1 MITWQNDP
9 DGYLVETITTPGR
22 VLAIAQTDSTRPV
35 QWLSRWIAEGG
46 QEDSARLE
54 PQGNT
59 ARVIQGAKA
68 GQGLFIV
75 WARVDGRESNE
86 LVLMLLGEAYGSARY
101 GSAVTVEEP
110 ISMGNQEQGEI
121 VDGTVPFVL
130 IANGGPDGG
139 PCFQAGTITD
149 RGISQIRFIAPS
161 DGVFTIN
168 YKVSS
173 EGAYDFLTGRTQ
185 FSEDDLFS
193 ISGTVDWSTET
204 AHVVAGEALDVTYT
218 KDGSVSQGEDT
229 GWITVNFL
237 ADEGGIP
244 SEIQG
249 QAALLFSASA
259 ATLSHIEAVNPDAIQ
274 LSGSCVFGFASAA
287 IRLISRKRL
296 KVSTLL
302 RFTAGHS
309 SAKAPAGLQS
319 QLRDE
324 INPLQPDDPD
334 EYLQVWFYGHP
345 QQHTLTARI
354 DDAPAFTPAFTWQN
368 PGTMDP
374 AILKIP
380 ISGLPGDGSTHVITI
395 SVSQRINGQ
404 TSPAA
409 SVSVKSRLPMP
420 KPPQPTFVHA
430 RLIRQGTEEIP
441 DLVEV
446 TWTASSGVIISAN
459 LRPQGWGYGQD
470 PTKLAGKTVKLGYGN
485 ESENRMQFEGIGSS
499 FEFATGSES
508 SVFFSVA
515 EIRNNEVGPPLFTLN
530 PLKIRA
536 FKSEAIEPKTP
547 DERVGTAQHMGHNT
561 LRYHVQDGYSGMNA
575 TIAATAFDKLLLR
588 IKDIMRKGGTVTVD
602 DLGRFETRWSD
613 RRRVKGP
620 AGTYY
625 TKPAERSVTFIPS
638 IGFKT
643 GTERGRVMTDAEA
656 KALP

>member
-1 MITWQNDP
+1 
-9 DGYLVETITTPGR
+9 
-22 VLAIAQTDSTRPV
+22 
-35 QWLSRWIAEGG
+35 
-46 QEDSARLE
+46 
-54 PQGNT
+54 
-59 ARVIQGAKA
+59 
-68 GQGLFIV
+68 
-75 WARVDGRESNE
+75 VDGRESNE

-101 GSAVTVEEP
+101 GSAVTAEEA

-149 RGISQIRFIAPS
+149 HGISQIRFIAPS
-161 DGVFTIN
+161 AGVFTLN

-204 AHVVAGEALDVTYT
+204 VHVVAGEALDVTYT

-259 ATLSHIEAVNPDAIQ
+259 ATLSHIEAVNPDAIPF
-274 LSGSCVFGFASAA
+274 SGRCGLALVSAA

-296 KVSTLL
+296 KVSTWL
-302 RFTAGHS
+302 RFTTSHS
-309 SAKAPAGLQS
+309 SAKPPAGLQS

-374 AILKIP
+374 AIIKIP
-380 ISGLPGDGSTHVITI
+380 LAGLPGDGSTHVITI

-409 SVSVKSRLPMP
+409 TVKTQARLPLP
-420 KPPQPTFVHA
+420 KPPQPVSIHA
-430 RLIRQGTEEIP
+430 RLIRQATQEIP

-459 LRPQGWGYGQD
+459 LRPQDWGYGQD

-485 ESENRMQFEGIGSS
+485 ADENALQLEGVGGY
-499 FEFATGSES
+499 FDYETGAEH
-508 SVFFSVA
+508 SVYFSVA
-515 EIRNNEVGPPLFTLN
+515 EIRHNEIGPPLFTVN
-530 PLKIRA
+530 PIRIRA
-536 FKSEAIEPKTP
+536 YKAETIAPKSP
-547 DERVGTAQHMGHNT
+547 DERAGTAQQMGSQT
-561 LRYHVQDGYSGMNA
+561 LRYHLADGYSGLNA
-575 TIAATAFDKLLLR
+575 TIAQYAYDKLLLR
-588 IKDIMRKGGTVTVD
+588 IKSIVAKGGSVTLD

-613 RRRVKGP
+613 SKLTKGP
-620 AGTYY
+620 AGTFY
-625 TKPAERSVTFIPS
+625 TKPAERSVTFVPS
-638 IGFKT
+638 IGFKE

-656 KALP
+656 KALQ